1 MVEGGL
7 HDCRQG
13 AEMVVEVEEV
23 VAAASYSSL
32 ASHYD
37 MLADFGAEKS

>member
-1 MVEGGL
+1 MVEGEL
-7 HDCRQG
+7 HARREG
-13 AEMVVEVEEV
+13 AEMVVVEEV
-23 VAAASYSSL
+23 VLAASYSSL